1 MINTI
6 VFHSG
11 NPSWRSCR
19 MAIGIANKMKEKFGD
34 KIELNIY
41 LNDDEEAKNYQLFS
55 STNVFVEDQLVS
67 REIALDEKK
76 MSEFLT
82 EIISKRS

>member
-1 MINTI
+1 
-6 VFHSG
+6 
-11 NPSWRSCR
+11 